1 MFSSENNVP
10 HMGDEVALLVYRD
23 YIYIYIAILWGGD
36 FSGGGNMNSWKQ
48 PLIKNIRLILQ
59 QQKIIVYPESNC

>member
-1 MFSSENNVP
+1 MFSSENVP
-10 HMGDEVALLVYRD
+10 HIGDEVDLLVYRD

-48 PLIKNIRLILQ
+48 PLIKKYKVDITAAENYCLSR
-59 QQKIIVYPESNC
+59 K

>member
-1 MFSSENNVP
+1 MSSSENVP
-10 HMGDEVALLVYRD
+10 HIGDEVDLLVYRD

-48 PLIKNIRLILQ
+48 P
-59 QQKIIVYPESNC
+59 